1 MTVSRYRIRFSK
13 REAIRFI
20 SHHDLMR
27 VFELAIRR
35 SGLKVKYTE
44 GFNPHPKVSFALALP
59 LGVESLDEI
68 VDIDLEHE
76 GEAPTPQAVIE
87 QLGAVMPPGLKLLDA
102 QISTGRPQVVAAE
115 YECELPPDFEG
126 LSGLQARLEEF
137 MNSESHP
144 FSRSRGKKKAPRN
157 FDAREYVL
165 DAQLECRTLK
175 MRLQTGQGGGMKPS
189 DLLTILQLDPNR
201 HLVTKTK
208 TILAD
213 DSPGNNASEN
223 DGTQDLD
230 ERR

>member
-27 VFELAIRR
+27 VFELALRR

-68 VDIDLEHE
+68 VDIDLVHE
-76 GEAPTPQAVIE
+76 GHPPPPQAVIE
-87 QLGAVMPPGLKLLDA
+87 QLGAVMPRGLALLRA
-102 QISTGRPQVVAAE
+102 EISTGRPQVTAIE
-115 YECELPPDFEG
+115 YECELPSDETG
-126 LSGLQARLEEF
+126 LKELRARLEEF
-137 MNSESHP
+137 MNSTSHP
-144 FSRSRGKKKAPRN
+144 YSRSRGKKKPPRR
-157 FDAREYVL
+157 FDARAYTL
-165 DAQLECRTLK
+165 DAKLEGRVLK
-175 MRLQTGQGGGMKPS
+175 MRLHSGQQGGMKPS
-189 DLLTILQLDPNR
+189 DLLTILCLDPDR
-201 HLVTKTK
+201 HLVTKTR

-213 DSPGNNASEN
+213 DSPDSNASEN